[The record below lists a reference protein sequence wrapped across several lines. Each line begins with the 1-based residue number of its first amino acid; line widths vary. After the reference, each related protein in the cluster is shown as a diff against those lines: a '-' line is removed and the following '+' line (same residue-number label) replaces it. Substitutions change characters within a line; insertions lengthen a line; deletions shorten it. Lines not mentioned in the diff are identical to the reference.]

1 MNFHTKYYCS
11 LLKSLTLL
19 LICSAGIGASAQV
32 EIYGIAKHYKDT
44 VFYLTETGGF
54 HNFSRAWRDN
64 RVQITIDKE
73 GQFRATVPEY
83 AIGTWYI
90 RADKDHIQPFEL
102 ISGSKVQLIADFSKN
117 YPLTAVGEGADDF
130 NYSAFIKE
138 QSDKYYEKVNY
149 LDKIRLNN
157 VDSVLACRIAFTNF
171 KLQQLDSYRQTHHL
185 SDEYYHWLRS
195 SYVYEAYERTLV
207 ENLKQD
213 SLDEVIVSK
222 IMVNGIDDEYAAM
235 NTAEYNDLVDFYVR
249 YYFTQN
255 GKKRLTIT
263 DLFSAV
269 AEGNLLKGNTRA
281 VYLTRFMASLFKSPD
296 SVYSPLFAM
305 YDKAVQDPMLKRWVI
320 NRRNEYMNP
329 AQASGTVNVSESA
342 LQQIFRKYKGK
353 VIYVDFWASWCV
365 PCRTE
370 MPNAAILKRKLKDK
384 DVVFLYFGYN
394 DSEKAWLNARQQ
406 LGIEGEH
413 YLLNETMLKEADK
426 LFGINGI
433 PHYAIID
440 RHGNIVERR
449 ANRPGEVYA
458 QLLALIER

>member
-1 MNFHTKYYCS
+1 
-11 LLKSLTLL
+11 
-19 LICSAGIGASAQV
+19 
-32 EIYGIAKHYKDT
+32 
-44 VFYLTETGGF
+44 
-54 HNFSRAWRDN
+54 
-64 RVQITIDKE
+64 
-73 GQFRATVPEY
+73 
-83 AIGTWYI
+83 
-90 RADKDHIQPFEL
+90 
-102 ISGSKVQLIADFSKN
+102 
-117 YPLTAVGEGADDF
+117 
-130 NYSAFIKE
+130 
-138 QSDKYYEKVNY
+138 
-149 LDKIRLNN
+149 
-157 VDSVLACRIAFTNF
+157 
-171 KLQQLDSYRQTHHL
+171 
-185 SDEYYHWLRS
+185 
-195 SYVYEAYERTLV
+195 
-207 ENLKQD
+207 
-213 SLDEVIVSK
+213 
-222 IMVNGIDDEYAAM
+222 
-235 NTAEYNDLVDFYVR
+235 
-249 YYFTQN
+249 
-255 GKKRLTIT
+255 
-263 DLFSAV
+263 
-269 AEGNLLKGNTRA
+269 
-281 VYLTRFMASLFKSPD
+281 MASLFKSPD